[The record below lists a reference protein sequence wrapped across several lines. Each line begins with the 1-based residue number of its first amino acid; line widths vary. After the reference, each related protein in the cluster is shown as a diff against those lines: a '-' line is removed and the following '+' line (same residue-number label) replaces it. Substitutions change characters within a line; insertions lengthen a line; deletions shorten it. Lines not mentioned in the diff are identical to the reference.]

1 MHDLTPKQ
9 IVAELDKYI
18 VGQDAAKRA
27 VAVAV
32 RNRWRRQQLPEA
44 MRADVGPKNILMV
57 GPTGVGKTEIA
68 RRLAKLVNAP
78 FVKVEASKYTEV
90 GYHGRDVESMVRD
103 LVDLA
108 INMVRDEQTEVV
120 RAEAERLTEEKLLD
134 ALLPSAGGI
143 RTELDPTSE
152 AAQQR
157 HRTREKFR
165 QMLRN
170 GDFED
175 RDVEIVAEE
184 KAMPVGMMATIGAD
198 QLGPE
203 MQDFFEKLMPQ
214 QSKNRRLPL
223 REARKVLFQQAVDQL
238 IDREKVKEMAIRR
251 SENSGIIFIDEIDK
265 ITSTGSLHGP
275 DVSRQGVQRDLL
287 PIVEGSSVVTRHG
300 TVRTDHI
307 LFIAAGAFHTAKP
320 SDLMPELQGRFPI
333 RVELGDLGKD
343 DFKRILTQPQNALT
357 TQQIALMATEGVRLS
372 FTEDAIEAMADIA
385 YQVNRN
391 TMNIGARRLYTIME
405 KVLEA
410 LSFEASDRR
419 GDTVAVDAAEVRRR
433 LEGIYQNDDVSR
445 FIL

>member
-44 MRADVGPKNILMV
+44 MRADVGPKNIMMV

-68 RRLAKLVNAP
+68 RRLARLVNAP

-90 GYHGRDVESMVRD
+90 GYHGRDVESMIRD

-108 INMVRDEQTEVV
+108 INMVREEQTEVV
-120 RAEAERLTEEKLLD
+120 RTEAERLTEEKLLD
-134 ALLPSAGGI
+134 ALLPGGSMRAEI
-143 RTELDPTSE
+143 DATSD

-157 HRTREKFR
+157 YRTREKFR

-170 GDFED
+170 GEFED

-184 KAMPVGMMATIGAD
+184 KSMPVGMMATLGAD

-214 QSKNRRLPL
+214 QTKSRRMPL

-251 SENSGIIFIDEIDK
+251 TENSGIVFVDEIDK
-265 ITSTGSLHGP
+265 IASTGSLHGP

-287 PIVEGSSVVTRHG
+287 PIVEGSTVVTRHG
-300 TVRTDHI
+300 QVRTDHI
-307 LFIAAGAFHTAKP
+307 LFVAAGAFHSSKP

-333 RVELGDLGKD
+333 RVELGDLGKE

-372 FTEDAIEAMADIA
+372 FTEEAIDAMAEIA

-410 LSFEASDRR
+410 LSFEAPDRH
-419 GDTVAVDAAEVRRR
+419 GESVTIDAADVGRA
-433 LEGIYQNDDVSR
+433 LEGIYQNEDVSR